1 MTILR
6 DISTI
11 YASFF
16 SLVLLMIL
24 FESRYPRKK
33 AMRLTVFLMVPLLL
47 INFVLLFAL
56 GPQKMSTLLLLTC
69 SLPSL
74 VFFWILAKHRDGRF
88 FFTFC
93 LADTLVLE
101 VIHATA
107 VLDFFLGNSYI
118 FMFAARL
125 VLCPLLAWA
134 VYKWVRPLYLELQ
147 STVRKGWYI
156 FTAIALIFYVMLS
169 MSISVPTMITERLEQ
184 LPVFVLQLILLPT
197 IYIHIF
203 NTLRHQQAMHKMTE
217 QENIL
222 KLQVAGT
229 AARMDEYS
237 AANEKFRVERHD
249 FRHKM
254 QTIAGMVEKGQF
266 AELRALA
273 LEYNENIRETQVR
286 QYSTYPVIDAVLSS
300 YLQKAEGKEI
310 KVSAALAFPDPLP
323 VNETELA
330 TVFANAIENAI
341 HACEKLPEEKRE
353 ISVKA
358 ITTPHFMVQVSNSFD
373 GVVEFDKN
381 GLPVSHEEGHG
392 FGTRSIAAFC
402 EKYGAFYEFKVT
414 GDTFYLRLTF
424 K

>member
-33 AMRLTVFLMVPLLL
+33 ALRLTAFLMVPLLL
-47 INFVLLFAL
+47 VNFALLFVL
-56 GPQKMSTLLLLTC
+56 GPQKMSTLLLVTC

-74 VFFWILAKHRDGRF
+74 VFFYILAKHRDGRF

-101 VIHATA
+101 VMHATA

-125 VLCPLLAWA
+125 ILCPLLAWA
-134 VYKWVRPLYLELQ
+134 VYRWVRPLYLELQ
-147 STVRKGWYI
+147 SAVRKGWYI

-169 MSISVPTMITERLEQ
+169 MSISVPTMITQRLEQ

-203 NTLRHQQAMHKMTE
+203 ATLRHQQAMHKMTE

-273 LEYNENIRETQVR
+273 LEYNENSRETPVR

-310 KVSAALAFPDPLP
+310 RVSAALSFPNPLP
-323 VNETELA
+323 MNETELA

-353 ISVKA
+353 LSVKA
-358 ITTPHFMVQVSNSFD
+358 ITTPHFMVQVANSFD
-373 GVVEFDKN
+373 GLAEFDKN
-381 GLPVSHEEGHG
+381 GLPISHEEGHG

-402 EKYGAFYEFKVT
+402 EKYGAFYEFKAT
-414 GDTFYLRLTF
+414 GDTFYLRITF
-424 K
+424 S